1 MEDIKK
7 FKEAVAAFDTEME
20 KIKNA
25 TNPSQISDSERVLN
39 LILRNIVLLA
49 PRLNNG
55 VLQASRKRRSEIA
68 RGE

>member
-1 MEDIKK
+1 MNDIKK

-20 KIKNA
+20 KIEKA

-55 VLQASRKRRSEIA
+55 VLQASRKRRNELA